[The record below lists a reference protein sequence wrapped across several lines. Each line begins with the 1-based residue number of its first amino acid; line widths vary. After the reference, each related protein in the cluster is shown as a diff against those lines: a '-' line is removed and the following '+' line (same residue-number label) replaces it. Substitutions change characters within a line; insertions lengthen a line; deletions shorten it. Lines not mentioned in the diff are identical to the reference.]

1 MPDQPHRPLVKH
13 HLAKYGHQSTV
24 TGITSRPLLHLPR
37 ALRQTFLSHNRRV
50 KHRLG
55 KYGPRSMA
63 IGMIF
68 SDYFS
73 HCCLSMIC

>member
-13 HLAKYGHQSTV
+13 HLVKYGHQSTV
-24 TGITSRPLLHLPR
+24 TGITSRPLLDLLYL
-37 ALRQTFLSHNRRV
+37 ALRQIFLSHNRRV

-73 HCCLSMIC
+73 HAVAYL